1 MSLFLGISY
10 NLKGLRLGIKT
21 PSLLFLGLARFIA
34 VLVITIISTSL
45 LIVYH
50 QELLNLIWPKPESLW
65 ILWLWYVISWLIALL
80 LIGLSTVISYL
91 LTQILFSVFIMDLMS
106 RKTEKMIT
114 GKVEHPEGVSLINQF
129 FYLVK
134 QEIPRAVFPI
144 ILIFLIMIISWFTP
158 LGPVMTVLLSIITII
173 FLAWDNTDLMPA
185 RWMIPF
191 RVRFRLLTKNLLFH
205 LGFGLWFLI
214 PLLNILFL
222 SFAPVG
228 ATLFL
233 IENKDYY
240 EVKNP
245 DQRSGLLLRKK
256 PV

>member
-21 PSLLFLGLARFIA
+21 PSLLFLGFARFIA
-34 VLVITIISTSL
+34 VLVITIISVSL

-50 QELLNLIWPKPESLW
+50 QELLNLIWSKPESLW
-65 ILWLWYVISWLIALL
+65 ILWLWHVVSWLIALL

-91 LTQILFSVFIMDLMS
+91 LTQILFSVIIMDVMS

-114 GKVEHPEGVSLINQF
+114 GKVKQPEGVSLISQF
-129 FYLVK
+129 FFLVK

-144 ILIFLIMIISWFTP
+144 ILILLIMIISWFTP
-158 LGPVMTVLLSIITII
+158 LGPVMTVLLSIVTII

-185 RWMIPF
+185 RQMIPF
-191 RVRFRLLTKNLLFH
+191 RNRFRLLTKNLLFH

-233 IENKDYY
+233 IENNDHYEIKD
-240 EVKNP
+240 K
-245 DQRSGLLLRKK
+245 SI
-256 PV
+256 